1 MIECLGPFS
10 PNDGERNGRVPSLPL
25 FSKDKI
31 LRTDDSLYR
40 HVLSQSPKERW
51 EREKEGTLWENQ
63 ESAAWMVHA
72 VVQVGHLH
80 RYKHLAMADSSCM
93 QRGQISPRSGWG
105 PTSDQ
110 SSLSLE
116 KVKISINICELP
128 YLVMASLCFFSK
140 IWDYIKIG
148 SNLADM
154 WLNYAWA
161 CCILLVILEGCSC
174 QNSETKQ
181 AFFTSVCLLLSF
193 LFFPF
198 SF

>member
-1 MIECLGPFS
+1 MWDSLKVREKGPHYRFSQIWLAFCSLEWEQSSIHILPFIYRSMIECLGPFS
-10 PNDGERNGRVPSLPL
+10 PNDGERNGKVPSLPL

-40 HVLSQSPKERW
+40 HVLSQSPKECW

-128 YLVMASLCFFSK
+128 YLVMASLCFFFQ
-140 IWDYIKIG
+140 
-148 SNLADM
+148 NLRLHQDR
-154 WLNYAWA
+154 
-161 CCILLVILEGCSC
+161 I
-174 QNSETKQ
+174 
-181 AFFTSVCLLLSF
+181 
-193 LFFPF
+193 
-198 SF
+198 